1 MQKLRGKKLARR
13 SNGADQERLSPRGY
27 NLVWLLGFGWWA
39 LVFLVCCSWAIKIR
53 AWSLSERFSK
63 VRELVLRVRFL

>member
-13 SNGADQERLSPRGY
+13 SNGADQERLSSRGD

-39 LVFLVCCSWAIKIR
+39 LVFLVCCSWVTPLFTLFIDKC
-53 AWSLSERFSK
+53 WL
-63 VRELVLRVRFL
+63 